1 MATAMVKPPR
11 QTWIDYARG
20 IAIILVLYRH
30 VFEGIKNSGLPVID
44 YAFLEHAN
52 ILFFSFRMPLFF
64 IVSGIFVAGSLQ
76 KRGLGRFIETKARTI
91 LYPYFLWGVVQITL
105 QIIMSQ
111 WVNSQRTPADYLLLF
126 YLPRGLEQFWYL
138 YALFNVAVLY
148 ALSIAVFRMNAW
160 QNTGIGLLMFAVSAY
175 VGREAIN
182 IGFLYDIMHYYLFY
196 AIGDLCA
203 RFIRDKNNLA
213 LLQSWKAAALLCIP
227 FIATQWYFLQ
237 KNLEHPT
244 GHYDFVENFEP
255 YRFIFI
261 ALAGCAF
268 VICISFNLQR
278 WNKMR
283 WLHLL
288 GRHSLYI
295 YVAHVIS
302 LAATRIF
309 MVKIL
314 NITNVPAL
322 LIGGIV
328 MGLLLPVLLYKLAV
342 KMKMPWVFTL
352 EREDKF
358 DKQVTTSA
366 Q

>member
-1 MATAMVKPPR
+1 MTAGLAKAPR

-30 VFEGIKNSGLPVID
+30 VFEGIRNSGLAVIE
-44 YAFLEHAN
+44 YADLEHAN

-64 IVSGIFVAGSLQ
+64 IVSGIFVAGSLY

-91 LYPYFLWGVVQITL
+91 LYPYFLWGIIQISL
-105 QIIMSQ
+105 QIFMSQ
-111 WVNSQRTPADYLLLF
+111 WVNTQRSPSDYLLLL

-138 YALFNVAVLY
+138 YALFNVSVLY
-148 ALSIAVFRMNAW
+148 ALSISVFRLNAW

-175 VGREAIN
+175 IGREAIN

-203 RFIRDKNNLA
+203 RFIRDKKNLG
-213 LLQSWKAAALLCIP
+213 LLQSWKAAALLFIP
-227 FIATQWYFLQ
+227 FVATQWYFLQ
-237 KNLEHPT
+237 KNLAHPT
-244 GHYDFVENFEP
+244 GHYDYVENFEP
-255 YRFIFI
+255 YLFIII
-261 ALAGCAF
+261 ALTGCAF
-268 VICISFNLQR
+268 VISISFNLQR
-278 WNKMR
+278 YNRFR
-283 WLHLL
+283 WLHIL

-309 MVKIL
+309 MVKVL
-314 NITNVPAL
+314 HVTHVPTL
-322 LIGGIV
+322 LIVGIL
-328 MGLLLPVLLYKLAV
+328 MGLLLPVLMYKIAERMNMRWL
-342 KMKMPWVFTL
+342 FTL
-352 EREDKF
+352 EKNDKI
-358 DKQVTTSA
+358 DAALPAAA